1 MLVDFMKREG
11 KAFQS
16 EGRNAEAVEVFKEAA
31 AVYKK
36 NYDQEM
42 VASGQVS
49 RLQVQP
55 VQPVL

>member
-11 KAFQS
+11 KAYQS
-16 EGRNAEAVEVFKEAA
+16 EGRTAEAVEVFKEAA

-49 RLQVQP
+49 RLQVQ
-55 VQPVL
+55 